1 MIAGAA
7 IVAALIF
14 VGLEV
19 RENTQV
25 STLTLDRM
33 IDQQSVAL
41 NLSITASADFAD
53 ILVRGEQDRD
63 SLSPAELARFGS
75 YENLV
80 GDFAAGSIGDKEF
93 DLWARHSSFAVTSR
107 AIASSGLPT
116 EMYISNPYGNGRTN
130 VTGSQLIELPL
141 IWLSWAIGLVT
152 GIDPHCHSTLCS

>member
-1 MIAGAA
+1 MIGGAA

-41 NLSITASADFAD
+41 NRSITASADFAD

-63 SLSPAELARFGS
+63 SFSPAELARFGS

-93 DLWARHSSFAVTSR
+93 DLRARHFEFRCDKPGYRQFRVAHRNVYFESLRQWADER
-107 AIASSGLPT
+107 YGIA
-116 EMYISNPYGNGRTN
+116 
-130 VTGSQLIELPL
+130 
-141 IWLSWAIGLVT
+141 A
-152 GIDPHCHSTLCS
+152 D